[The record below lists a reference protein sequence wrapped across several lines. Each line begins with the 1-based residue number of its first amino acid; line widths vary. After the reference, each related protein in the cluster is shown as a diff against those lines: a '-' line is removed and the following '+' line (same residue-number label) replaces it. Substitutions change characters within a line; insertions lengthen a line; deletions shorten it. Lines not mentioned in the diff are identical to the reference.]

1 MSENS
6 AVASQKT
13 KKKTKTKTNG
23 NKETKLKKIRFGN
36 SSESRNTEK
45 TELKK

>member
-1 MSENS
+1 MSVNS

-13 KKKTKTKTNG
+13 KKNKKKTNG

>member
-1 MSENS
+1 MSVNS

-13 KKKTKTKTNG
+13 KKKQTNG